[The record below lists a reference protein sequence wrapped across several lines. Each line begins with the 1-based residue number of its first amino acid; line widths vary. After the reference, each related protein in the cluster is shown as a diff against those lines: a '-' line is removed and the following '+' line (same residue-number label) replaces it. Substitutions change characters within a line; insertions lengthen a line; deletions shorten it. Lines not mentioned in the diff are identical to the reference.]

1 VGKRRVQQRQVRRQ
15 VRQVRPKLPQQ
26 PVTEKQQKRQ
36 RERYV
41 AAGGMLQG
49 YAPEFVLR
57 VGYVSAAIAVVC
69 IVVIALIIFFLP
81 YGWPVRIVAALAWV
95 LPIVML
101 ASFVAPAFRLAW
113 QDRKD
118 DLKLVQGQLMGASE
132 VSTSLGL
139 GMLMV
144 QTRGGSE
151 QFLVPP
157 DKLAKVP
164 GNQVQVMLNVT
175 PRLRHVRSVGVM
187 GQRMMPRAQPPMPD
201 VLNRI
206 RLLPILTPVVL
217 AVAAIVGDDA
227 VAFSPIPVIDA
238 VHALAALVAGA
249 VLGGGTYAV
258 SFLFQRRLQS
268 QLQAMVPGGL
278 G

>member
-1 VGKRRVQQRQVRRQ
+1 MGKRRVQQRQVRRQ
-15 VRQVRPKLPQQ
+15 VRQVKPKLPQQ
-26 PVTEKQQKRQ
+26 PSTEKQQKRQ

-49 YAPEFVLR
+49 YAPELVVR
-57 VGYVSAAIAVVC
+57 IGYISVAIAVVC
-69 IVVIALIIFFLP
+69 LAVMALLLLFLP
-81 YGWPVRIVAALAWV
+81 YGLPVRIVAALAWV
-95 LPIVML
+95 LPIVLL

-118 DLKLVQGQLMGASE
+118 EQRLIQGQLMGASE

-144 QTRGGSE
+144 QTRGGVE
-151 QFLVPP
+151 QFLVAP
-157 DKLAKVP
+157 DKIAKVP
-164 GNQVQVMLNVT
+164 GNQVPVMLNVT

-187 GQRMMPRAQPPMPD
+187 GQRMVPRAQPPVPD
-201 VLNRI
+201 VLNRV
-206 RLLPILTPVVL
+206 RLLPVVTPVVL
-217 AVAAIVGDDA
+217 AAAAILGDDV
-227 VAFSPIPVIDA
+227 VALAPLPVVDV

-249 VLGGGTYAV
+249 ALGGATYAV
-258 SFLFQRRLQS
+258 SFLFQRRLQN

-278 G
+278 S

>member
-1 VGKRRVQQRQVRRQ
+1 M
-15 VRQVRPKLPQQ
+15 RPKLPQQ
-26 PVTEKQQKRQ
+26 PVTDKQQKRQ

-49 YAPEFVLR
+49 YAPEFVVR
-57 VGYVSAAIAVVC
+57 VGYVSAAVVVVC
-69 IVVIALIIFFLP
+69 LAVMALLLLFLP

-95 LPIVML
+95 LPIVLL

-118 DLKLVQGQLMGASE
+118 EPRLIQGQLMGASD

-144 QTRGGSE
+144 QTRGGTE

-187 GQRMMPRAQPPMPD
+187 GQRMVPRAQPPVPD

-206 RLLPILTPVVL
+206 RLLPILTPIVL

-227 VAFSPIPVIDA
+227 VALAPIPVDA
-238 VHALAALVAGA
+238 IHALAALVAGA

-258 SFLFQRRLQS
+258 SFLFQRRLQD

-278 G
+278 S